1 MNMENIKKWKHI
13 MKLDPDKKISEKNL
27 EKIAKSGSDALMVSG
42 TQNVTRRNVEKIL
55 GMIKKYDIPKVLEPP
70 HPDCIVDGFDY
81 VFIPC
86 VINSDEAMWIVGKHK
101 EWVEKYDINWET
113 VVPEA
118 YIVLNPDSMVGKVT
132 KARTNIGQKG
142 VVAYAVCAEKFF
154 NFPIVYIEY
163 SGKYGDPEIVRA
175 VHKSLEKAMLFYGGG
190 INSREKA
197 VEMKK
202 HADVIVVGNAAY
214 EDPGRAVE
222 TVVR

>member
-1 MNMENIKKWKHI
+1 MNIENIRKWKHV

-27 EKIAKSGSDALMVSG
+27 EKIAKSGYDALMVSG
-42 TQNVTRRNVEKIL
+42 TQNVTRRKVEKIL

-70 HPDCIVDGFDY
+70 HPGCIVDGFDY
-81 VFIPC
+81 VFVPC
-86 VINSDEAMWIVGKHK
+86 VINSDDAMWVVGKHK
-101 EWVEKYDINWET
+101 EWVEKYDINWERI
-113 VVPEA
+113 VPEA

-132 KARTNIGQKG
+132 KARTNIGQKE
-142 VVAYAVCAEKFF
+142 VVAYAVCAERFF

-175 VHKSLEKAMLFYGGG
+175 VHKSLEKALLFYGGG

-197 VEMKK
+197 VEMTKY
-202 HADVIVVGNAAY
+202 ADVIVIGNAAH

>member
-1 MNMENIKKWKHI
+1 MNMENIKKWKHV
-13 MKLDPDKKISEKNL
+13 MKLDPDKKISAENL
-27 EKIAKSGSDALMVSG
+27 EKIAGSGSDALMVSG

-81 VFIPC
+81 VFVPC
-86 VINSDEAMWIVGKHK
+86 VINSDDAMWIVGKHK
-101 EWVEKYDINWET
+101 EWVEKYDIDWET

-132 KARTNIGQKG
+132 KARANIGQKG
-142 VVAYAVCAEKFF
+142 VVAYAVCAERFF
-154 NFPIVYIEY
+154 NFPIIYIEY

-175 VHKSLEKAMLFYGGG
+175 VHKNLEKALLFYGGG

-202 HADVIVVGNAAY
+202 YADVIVVGNAAY
-214 EDPGRAVE
+214 EDIDRAVE
-222 TVVR
+222 TIVR

>member
-70 HPDCIVDGFDY
+70 HPNCIVDGFDY

>member
-70 HPDCIVDGFDY
+70 HPDCVVDGFDY